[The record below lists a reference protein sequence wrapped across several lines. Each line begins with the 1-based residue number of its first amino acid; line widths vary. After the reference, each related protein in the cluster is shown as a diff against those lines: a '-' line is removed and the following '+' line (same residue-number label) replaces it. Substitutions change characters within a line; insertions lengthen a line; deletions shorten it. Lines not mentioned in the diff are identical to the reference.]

1 MRTEMKNSEMKTII
15 RHIDRLTRNLNARG
29 RRRHAD
35 GPDQQQ
41 KLKDA
46 KYGAEVWAKK
56 SLNAVVGLTTHCKF
70 LYPQLIEKEEF
81 DKLKN
86 SVQKDLENGEKF
98 VDAMKRLITFCDI
111 AIKAQRG

>member
-1 MRTEMKNSEMKTII
+1 MKNSEMKTII

-29 RRRHAD
+29 RRRYAD

-56 SLNAVVGLTTHCKF
+56 SLDTVVGLTTHCKF

-81 DKLKN
+81 DKLKK
-86 SVQKDLENGEKF
+86 SVQKDLERGEKF
-98 VDAMKRLITFCDI
+98 VDAMKRLTTFCDI

>member
-1 MRTEMKNSEMKTII
+1 MKNSEMKTII
-15 RHIDRLTRNLNARG
+15 RHIDRLTRKLNARG
-29 RRRHAD
+29 RRRYAD

-46 KYGAEVWAKK
+46 KYGAELWAKK

-70 LYPQLIEKEEF
+70 LYPPLIEKEEF
-81 DKLKN
+81 DRLKK
-86 SVQKDLENGEKF
+86 SVQKDIENGEKF
-98 VDAMKRLITFCDI
+98 VDAAKTLIKYCDI

>member
-1 MRTEMKNSEMKTII
+1 MKNSEMKTII
-15 RHIDRLTRNLNARG
+15 RHIDSLTRNLNARW
-29 RRRHAD
+29 RRRYAD
-35 GPDQQQ
+35 APDQQK
-41 KLKDA
+41 KLEDA

-56 SLNAVVGLTTHCKF
+56 SLDAVVGLTTHCKF

-81 DKLKN
+81 DKLKK
-86 SVQKDLENGEKF
+86 SVQKDLERGEKF